1 MSKLLHLSTTLAHE
15 NAYLNQII
23 IFKSMAL
30 IYGIADS
37 ERQLLN
43 KLPNEVQDIDDMGRV
58 KKEFENKLA
67 NEGSGFFAGIRKW
80 NYKRQVDK
88 FEKSEVK
95 LFQKGTR
102 GENEVIDELSKLD
115 DSYHILCGVDIELDY
130 WVTYNGRK
138 NLKSAQMDLI
148 VVCPKGIFMIEVKNW
163 SNQFANNNSNNNF
176 SPYEQTERAG
186 RVLWISLQ
194 KVIKNVRVT
203 NILLSI
209 KGNLPYNES
218 YRSVYV
224 SSLDK
229 INNFLEKRQ
238 DEFNKNEVE
247 KIVKS
252 LNGFVTK

>member
-1 MSKLLHLSTTLAHE
+1 
-15 NAYLNQII
+15 
-23 IFKSMAL
+23 MAL

-58 KKEFENKLA
+58 KKEFEDKLA

-102 GENEVIDELSKLD
+102 GENKVIDELSKLD
-115 DSYHILCGVDIELDY
+115 DSYHILCGVDMVLDY

-138 NLKSAQMDLI
+138 NLKSAQMDLV

-163 SNQFANNNSNNNF
+163 SNQFANSNNNF

-194 KVIKNVRVT
+194 NIIKNVRVT

-209 KGNLPYNES
+209 KGNLSYNES

-224 SSLDK
+224 SSLDQ

-238 DEFNKNEVE
+238 NELNEKEVE

-252 LNGFVTK
+252 LKGFVTN

>member
-1 MSKLLHLSTTLAHE
+1 MLHLSTTLAHE

>member
-1 MSKLLHLSTTLAHE
+1 
-15 NAYLNQII
+15 
-23 IFKSMAL
+23 MAL

>member
-1 MSKLLHLSTTLAHE
+1 
-15 NAYLNQII
+15 
-23 IFKSMAL
+23 MAI

-43 KLPNEVQDIDDMGRV
+43 KLPNEVQDVDDMDRV
-58 KKEFENKLA
+58 KKEFENKLEK
-67 NEGSGFFAGIRKW
+67 EGSGFFAGIRKW
-80 NYKRQVDK
+80 NYKRQVNK

-102 GENEVIDELSKLD
+102 GENIVIDELSKLD
-115 DSYHILCGVDIELDY
+115 DSYHILCGVDMELHY

-138 NLKSAQMDLI
+138 NLKSAQMDLV
-148 VVCPKGIFMIEVKNW
+148 VVCPKGVFMIEVKNW
-163 SNQFANNNSNNNF
+163 SNQFASNNNNF

-194 KVIKNVRVT
+194 NVIKNVRVT

-209 KGNLPYNES
+209 RGNLPYSGN

-238 DEFNKNEVE
+238 DELNEKEVG

-252 LNGFVTK
+252 LRGFVTN